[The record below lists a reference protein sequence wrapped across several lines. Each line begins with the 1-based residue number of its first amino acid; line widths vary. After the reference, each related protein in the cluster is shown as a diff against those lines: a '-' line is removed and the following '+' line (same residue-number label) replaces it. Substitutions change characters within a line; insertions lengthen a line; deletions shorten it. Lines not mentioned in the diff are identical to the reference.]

1 MKKHSV
7 QNVEARPR
15 EGQVSE
21 LLILPDGRILV
32 HNLTQPFAELLH
44 ELNPGAEQISPRLP
58 RRNATKAGAARH
70 PSPDHEL
77 PN

>member
-1 MKKHSV
+1 MKEKESSL
-7 QNVEARPR
+7 QT
-15 EGQVSE
+15 E

-44 ELNPGAEQISPRLP
+44 ELNPDAEQISSRV
-58 RRNATKAGAARH
+58 TRH
-70 PSPDHEL
+70 SSPDYEL

>member
-1 MKKHSV
+1 MKRPAIQK
-7 QNVEARPR
+7 ARALPR
-15 EGQVSE
+15 EDRESE

-44 ELNPGAEQISPRLP
+44 ELNPDAEQIASRLAPRAP
-58 RRNATKAGAARH
+58 H
-70 PSPDHEL
+70 FDPHEL